1 MVGKVEGDELHWTCR
16 EHAGDEEEEERGK
29 KELALKVK
37 GLLLDG
43 KKLVQD

>member
-1 MVGKVEGDELHWTCR
+1 MLGTRRRKS
-16 EHAGDEEEEERGK
+16 EEK
-29 KELALKVK
+29 KELASKVK